1 MQIVVFTASHQT
13 YADAILDYID
23 PRKELFSYRMYRQ
36 HCVETPEGLYVK
48 DLRVI

>member
-1 MQIVVFTASHQT
+1 VFTASHQT

-23 PRKELFSYRMYRQ
+23 PDGSIFSYRMYRQ
-36 HCVETPEGLYVK
+36 HCVKSPEGYYVK